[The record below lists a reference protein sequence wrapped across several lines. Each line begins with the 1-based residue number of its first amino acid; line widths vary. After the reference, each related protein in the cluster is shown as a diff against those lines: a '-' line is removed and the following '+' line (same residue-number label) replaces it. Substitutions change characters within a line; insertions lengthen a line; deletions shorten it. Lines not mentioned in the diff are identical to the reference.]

1 MPTIY
6 DNIEQHLLDAL
17 RITLQDAQSADCCVG
32 YFNLRGW
39 GRLADIVA
47 AHFDGSDEHCVRVL
61 VGMRRAP
68 EEEMRL
74 AQRAARLSLRAEPQA
89 EGSPKS
95 VRQETLLDGPTAA
108 RLRRKAAES
117 FKEQLEFGVPTAEAE
132 RGLQHLARQLR
143 ARQVRT
149 KLFLRYPLH
158 AKLYLIRRADPIA
171 TLVAYLG
178 SSNLTQAGLSGQGEL
193 NVDVLDQDAARK
205 LQRWFDDRW
214 NDPFAFD
221 ISDELATLI
230 ETSWAREE
238 LVAPYLVY
246 LKMIYHLSEEA
257 REGEREFR
265 LPKEFQGVMLD
276 FQAAAVSLVAHH
288 LHQRGGVLLG
298 DVVGLGK
305 TLMATAVAK
314 IFEEDEG
321 GRTLVLCPPNLSD
334 MWQQYVEQYNLSAY
348 VLSMGKVLNT
358 LFELP
363 GRYRL
368 VIIDES
374 HNLRNREGKRYQAIH
389 EYIEANDA
397 RCLLVTATP
406 YNKQF
411 TDVGNQLRLFLDENR
426 DLGLRPEKFFQAWR
440 ARGFNEA
447 DFRARY
453 QASPRSLR
461 AFEQS
466 DFPDDWRDLM
476 RLFMVRRTR
485 RFIMDNYAQYDAEKQ
500 RYYVLINGQPFYFP
514 LRQPRK
520 LPFDLNDTD
529 PNDQYA
535 RLYRDSV
542 VDVIQ
547 SLSLPRYGLANY
559 LHPRAEKGASPEEK
573 RILDNLNRAG
583 RRLIGFSRTN
593 LFKRLE
599 SSGSSFLLS
608 LRRHV
613 LRNLVTLHAL
623 ENDLPI
629 PIGAQDA
636 AVLDTAISD
645 TDVGQDGIL
654 PHDDITA
661 VAGDSLD
668 AYRARAAQV
677 YEAYRTQYRTRFQW
691 LSPRFFFKGDFKSDG
706 LRKDLLADAKALLGL
721 VVTAGPWDPQRDAK
735 LDALY
740 HLLTEKH
747 PHEKVLVFTQFADTA
762 CYLAEQLQQRGV
774 ADGSTELAEV
784 LAAVTSQAT
793 NPTALARRFSPDS
806 NNYTLRP
813 GETGL
818 RVLIATDVLAEGQN
832 LQDCAIVVNYDLPW
846 AIIRLIQRAG
856 RVDRIGQQRDT
867 ILVYLFEP
875 AEGVEHIIRLRAR
888 LSQRLQENQEVI
900 GTDESFFG
908 EEVAEKLRDLYTE
921 KANVLDEDEDE
932 DVDLASLALQVW
944 NSASEEA
951 RRQAERLPPV
961 VYATRPHRPPS
972 VPPIGGEVGE
982 AVPPSGGEE
991 EEEGFPPG
999 GGEEGVAIPP
1009 SRGDVGGADPPGA
1022 LVYLRFP
1029 DGADA
1034 LVRVDEAGNV
1044 VSQSMTAILRAAA
1057 CAPET
1062 PALPRRPD
1070 HHDLTAQAIEQAV
1083 GELSNLGGQLGSLRS
1098 TRRKVYERL
1107 KTYREALRQTG
1118 QDTSDLDR
1126 AFDAL
1131 FRFPLTERARKALG
1145 RQLRLGIPGP
1155 GLAKMVVNL
1164 YADER
1169 LVRITEE
1176 LPVPEPIIV
1185 CSMGLA
1191 VTTHPFAPP
1200 MVETIG

>member
-6 DNIEQHLLDAL
+6 DNIEQHLLDTL
-17 RITLQDAQSADCCVG
+17 RVTLQDAQSADCCVG

-39 GRLADIVA
+39 GRLADIVV

-61 VGMRRAP
+61 VGMHRAP

-74 AQRAARLSLRAEPQA
+74 AQRA
-89 EGSPKS
+89 
-95 VRQETLLDGPTAA
+95 VRQDVLPGGPTAA
-108 RLRRKAAES
+108 RLRRQVAES
-117 FKEQLEFGVPTAEAE
+117 FQEQLEFGVPTAEAE
-132 RGLQHLARQLR
+132 RALQQLARQLV
-143 ARQVRT
+143 ARQVRV

-158 AKLYLIRRADPIA
+158 AKLYLARRADPVA
-171 TLVAYLG
+171 PLVAYLG

-214 NDPFAFD
+214 NDAFAFD
-221 ISDELATLI
+221 ISDELAALI
-230 ETSWAREE
+230 ENSWAREE
-238 LVAPYLVY
+238 LIAPYLVY

-288 LHQRGGVLLG
+288 LHRRGGVLLG

-314 IFEEDEG
+314 IFQEDEG
-321 GRTLVLCPPNLSD
+321 GNTLILCPPRLAS
-334 MWQQYVEQYNLSAY
+334 MWQQYVEQYGLIARILSI
-348 VLSMGKVLNT
+348 GKVLD
-358 LFELP
+358 ELP
-363 GRYRL
+363 DLRRYRL

-374 HNLRNREGKRYQAIH
+374 HNLRNREGKRYRAIR

-426 DLGLRPEKFFQAWR
+426 DLGLRPEKFFQVWR
-440 ARGFNEA
+440 ALGYNEA

-485 RFIMDNYAQYDAEKQ
+485 RFIMDNYALRDVEKR
-500 RYYVLINGQPFYFP
+500 RYYVLLNDQPFYFP
-514 LRQPRK
+514 LRQPRT
-520 LPFDLNDTD
+520 LPFDLDDTD

-559 LHPRAEKGASPEEK
+559 LHPRAERGASPEEK

-629 PIGAQDA
+629 PIGTQDA

-661 VAGDSLD
+661 VTGDSLD

-677 YEAYRTQYRTRFQW
+677 YEAYRTRYRTRFQW
-691 LSPRFFFKGDFKSDG
+691 LSPRFFFKGDG
-706 LRKDLLADAKALLGL
+706 LRKDLLADAQALLGL
-721 VVTAGPWDPQRDAK
+721 VVTAGLWDPQRDAK
-735 LDALY
+735 LDALH

-747 PHEKVLVFTQFADTA
+747 QREKVLVFTQFADTA
-762 CYLAEQLQQRGV
+762 RYLAEQLQQRGV
-774 ADGSTELAEV
+774 AD

-793 NPTALARRFSPDS
+793 NPTALARRFSPVS
-806 NNYTLRP
+806 NGAPPSIPPARG
-813 GETGL
+813 GEDRGGEL

-856 RVDRIGQQRDT
+856 RVDRIGQQHDM

-888 LSQRLQENQEVI
+888 LSQRLRENQEVI

-921 KANVLDEDEDE
+921 KASVLDEDEDE

-944 NSASEEA
+944 NSAPEKA
-951 RRQAERLPPV
+951 RHQAERLPPV

-972 VPPIGGEVGE
+972 VPP
-982 AVPPSGGEE
+982 A
-991 EEEGFPPG
+991 
-999 GGEEGVAIPP
+999 GGEEGGAVPPTGGEEGGAIPP
-1009 SRGDVGGADPPGA
+1009 AGGEEGGADPPGV

-1044 VSQSMTAILRAAA
+1044 ISQSMTAILRAAA

-1070 HHDLTAQAIEQAV
+1070 HHNLTAQAVEQAV
-1083 GELSNLGGQLGSLRS
+1083 GELSNLSGQLGSLRS

-1118 QDTSDLDR
+1118 HDTSDLDR

-1131 FRFPLTERARKALG
+1131 FRFPLTERARKALR
-1145 RQLRLGIPGP
+1145 RQLRLGITDP
-1155 GLAKMVVNL
+1155 GLAEMAVNL

-1169 LVRITEE
+1169 LVKVTEE
-1176 LPVPEPIIV
+1176 RQTPEPVIV
-1185 CSMGLA
+1185 CSMGLERIA
-1191 VTTHPFAPP
+1191 NSV
-1200 MVETIG
+1200 GY

>member
-17 RITLQDAQSADCCVG
+17 RVTLQDAQSADCCVG

-47 AHFDGSDEHCVRVL
+47 ARFDGSNDHCVRVL
-61 VGMRRAP
+61 IGMHRAP

-74 AQRAARLSLRAEPQA
+74 AQRA
-89 EGSPKS
+89 
-95 VRQETLLDGPTAA
+95 VRQETYLDGPTAA
-108 RLRRKAAES
+108 RLRRKAAKS

-132 RGLQHLARQLR
+132 HALQHLARQLR
-143 ARQVRT
+143 ARQVRA
-149 KLFLRYPLH
+149 KLFLRHSLH
-158 AKLYLIRRADPIA
+158 AKLYLVRRADPIA
-171 TLVAYLG
+171 PLVAYLG
-178 SSNLTQAGLSGQGEL
+178 SSNLTQAGLSAQGEL

-221 ISDELATLI
+221 ISDELAALI

-257 REGEREFR
+257 REGEREFK
-265 LPKEFQGVMLD
+265 LPKEFRGVILD
-276 FQAAAVSLVAHH
+276 FQAAAVSLAAHH
-288 LHQRGGVLLG
+288 LHRRGGVLLG

-305 TLMATAVAK
+305 TLMATAVAR
-314 IFEEDEG
+314 IFQEDEG
-321 GRTLVLCPPNLSD
+321 SNTLILCPPGLVS
-334 MWQQYVEQYNLSAY
+334 MWQQYVEQYGLIAR
-348 VLSMGKVLNT
+348 VLSIGKVLD
-358 LFELP
+358 ELP
-363 GRYRL
+363 NLRRYRL
-368 VIIDES
+368 VIVDES

-389 EYIEANDA
+389 EYVEANDA

-411 TDVGNQLRLFLDENR
+411 TDIGNQLRLFLNENR
-426 DLGLRPEKFFQAWR
+426 DLGLRPEKFFQAWK
-440 ARGFNEA
+440 ALGYNEA

-485 RFIMDNYAQYDAEKQ
+485 RFIMDNYAQRDVEKQ
-500 RYYVLINGQPFYFP
+500 RYYVLLNGQPFYFP

-529 PNDQYA
+529 TNDQYA

-547 SLSLPRYGLANY
+547 GLSLPRYGLANY
-559 LHPRAEKGASPEEK
+559 LHPRAEKGASPGEK

-623 ENDLPI
+623 EDGLPV
-629 PIGAQDA
+629 PIGTQDA

-645 TDVGQDGIL
+645 TETEWAAEDENENGLVDGVTIG
-654 PHDDITA
+654 DE
-661 VAGDSLD
+661 AGGIADESLD

-677 YEAYRTQYRTRFQW
+677 YEAYRTQYHTRFQW
-691 LSPRFFFKGDFKSDG
+691 LSPRFFGDG
-706 LRKDLLADAKALLGL
+706 LRKDLLDDAKALLGL

-740 HLLTEKH
+740 NLLTETH
-747 PHEKVLVFTQFADTA
+747 QREKVLVFTQFADTTR
-762 CYLAEQLQQRGV
+762 YLAEQLQQRGV
-774 ADGSTELAEV
+774 AGLT
-784 LAAVTSQAT
+784 AVTSQAAD
-793 NPTALARRFSPDS
+793 PTALARRFSPDS

-813 GETGL
+813 GETEL

-856 RVDRIGQQRDT
+856 RVDRIGQQSDT

-908 EEVAEKLRDLYTE
+908 EETAEKLRDLYTE
-921 KANVLDEDEDE
+921 KASVLDEDKDE
-932 DVDLASLALQVW
+932 DVDLASVALQVW
-944 NSASEEA
+944 NSAPEDA

-972 VPPIGGEVGE
+972 VPPGGGEVG
-982 AVPPSGGEE
+982 
-991 EEEGFPPG
+991 
-999 GGEEGVAIPP
+999 
-1009 SRGDVGGADPPGA
+1009 GDDPPGV

-1034 LVRVDEAGNV
+1034 LVRVNEAGNV
-1044 VSQSMTAILRAAA
+1044 VSQSMTAILRTAA

-1070 HHDLTAQAIEQAV
+1070 HHDLTAQAIERAV

-1118 QDTSDLDR
+1118 HDTSDLDQ

-1131 FRFPLTERARKALG
+1131 FRFPLTEQARRALG
-1145 RQLRLGIPGP
+1145 RQLRLGITDP
-1155 GLAKMVVNL
+1155 GLAEMVANL

-1169 LVRITEE
+1169 LVRVTEE
-1176 LPVPEPIIV
+1176 PPTPEPVIV

-1191 VTTHPFAPP
+1191 ETLDTQKEASCDTTGEDH
-1200 MVETIG
+1200 EL